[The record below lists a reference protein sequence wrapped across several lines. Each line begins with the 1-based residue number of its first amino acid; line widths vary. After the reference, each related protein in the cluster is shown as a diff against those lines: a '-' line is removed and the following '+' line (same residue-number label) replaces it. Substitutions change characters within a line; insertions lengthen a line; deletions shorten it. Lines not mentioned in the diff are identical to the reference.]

1 MLGNLLKAAVGVVV
15 APVAVVGDTV
25 MIPFD
30 SVDYSKPEMYSRTSD
45 VLKSVGNNI
54 NEAIK

>member
-15 APVAVVGDTV
+15 APVAVVVDTV

-30 SVDYSKPEMYSRTSD
+30 SSESNAEVYSRTSD